1 MERSLLIT
9 DSVNVL
15 SGVGKTRASQLEKLG
30 IKTLRDL
37 VFFFPRAYEP
47 RGNVHLLSGFDES
60 SSQSYI
66 LTVATEVKTATVKR
80 GFTISKFRAYD
91 ESGSV
96 EVVFFNSPFIK
107 DVFHLGLE
115 FRFYGKVSV
124 SKGRIQ
130 LLNPKY
136 EPLLPDVP
144 LDDFVPVYLATQGLS
159 SKQVDK
165 LIKRALPHILPQI
178 KDSLPENIRLSNSL
192 PTLSYAIKNA
202 HFPESEQALKSALKR
217 LAFDE
222 MLLFGIS
229 ISYSASQKK
238 RRDGV
243 RFSPCSL
250 KPLTD
255 LLPYELTSS
264 QKQAVNDIYS
274 DTVIGKDGRI
284 SQMAR
289 ILVGDVGCGKTI
301 CAIAAM
307 YICAKSLY
315 QSALMVPTEILA
327 HQHYEDVKEL
337 LSPLGISV
345 ELLLGSTSQ
354 KEKRRI
360 YNSISCGETKIVI
373 GTHAL
378 ISEKLSFNNL
388 GLVITDEQ
396 HRFGVNQ
403 RALLKQK
410 AESAHLLVMSATPI
424 PRTLALAMYGD
435 LDVSRIVDMPKGRSR
450 VDTYVVDE
458 GYRQR
463 LNDFIEKQVLL
474 GGQCYVV
481 CPSIESEDA
490 DNEVIAEKINTELV
504 YSHSLN
510 LKNATDYAERLSKD
524 LPNIKIDLLHGK
536 MKPSQKDEIMNEF
549 AKGNTD
555 VLVST
560 TVIEVG
566 VNVPNA
572 SLMIVEN
579 AERFGLSQLHQLR
592 GRVGRGKR
600 KSYCVLVS
608 DSSSEKSGAR
618 LDIMKSTYDG
628 FEIAEKDLMLRGPGD
643 FFSINTDNNIR
654 QSGGFDFKFAEK
666 CDDNDLF
673 ELAFSVA
680 KKIVNDDPELNSEEN
695 SLLKK
700 ALQDITAVHSDTI
713 S

>member
-47 RGNVHLLSGFDES
+47 RGNVYLLSGFDES

-124 SKGRIQ
+124 SKGRMQ

-144 LDDFVPVYLATQGLS
+144 LDDFVPVYPATQGLS

-165 LIKRALPHILPQI
+165 LIKSALPNILPQI

-229 ISYSASQKK
+229 ISYSAAQKK

-250 KPLTD
+250 RPLTD

-463 LNDFIEKQVLL
+463 LNDFIEKQVAL

-510 LKNATDYAERLSKD
+510 LKNATDYAKRLSKD

-536 MKPSQKDEIMNEF
+536 MKPGQKDEIMNAF
-549 AKGNTD
+549 AEGSTD

-643 FFSINTDNNIR
+643 FFSMNTDNNIR
-654 QSGGFDFKFAEK
+654 QSGGFDFKFAAK

-700 ALQDITAVHSDTI
+700 ALQDITAVHTDTI